1 MIIIATGIRHA
12 AGKSEWMYVHGIAY
26 YAARATCHAAPGAP
40 EWTIVRMPCVVVVV
54 VVVVFCIVRKQVD
67 GVPAAVTEARSG

>member
-1 MIIIATGIRHA
+1 
-12 AGKSEWMYVHGIAY
+12 
-26 YAARATCHAAPGAP
+26 
-40 EWTIVRMPCVVVVV
+40 MPCVVVVV